1 MTRNHRRFQ
10 VSFLALTC
18 CSIILLACHS
28 GETKEKEA
36 IYSIKKGGIK
46 TNMRTYP
53 MGRFSISVPIEFER
67 TSQSHRFRGCNI
79 EEFLWHQN
87 SNREQA
93 GKRVWDNHLSE
104 IHKLRKPDGVDKLI
118 IDSRKISNFKSFAEG
133 VFYYGNYISAR
144 RGNWDILVDKGQT
157 GVWLK
162 YRGDLKAKEEMLNWV
177 IDIVKAYRTYPPNNP
192 SSLPSG
198 NWYYTKYGA
207 INLPF
212 FEQEQTEASFYYR
225 PLDLKLKIEMNDTHT
240 EEAPD
245 EGLIGRTT
253 AVITTG
259 YAAGVD
265 IERIRSRKREIA
277 GLKGEEE
284 VDRMTSKDG
293 TELDFG
299 WRYAGEKNSGERPEI
314 LITMDSPD
322 GNLDEKLKIW
332 DAILDSLQPMYQMGE

>member
-1 MTRNHRRFQ
+1 M
-10 VSFLALTC
+10 
-18 CSIILLACHS
+18 
-28 GETKEKEA
+28 
-36 IYSIKKGGIK
+36 K
-46 TNMRTYP
+46 TYLI
-53 MGRFSISVPIEFER
+53 GRFSIDVPI
-67 TSQSHRFRGCNI
+67 NMK
-79 EEFLWHQN
+79 LVD
-87 SNREQA
+87 RE
-93 GKRVWDNHLSE
+93 S
-104 IHKLRKPDGVDKLI
+104 KLRLTELREFFWQRNSDRDSIRSEAWNARIAEIKKLRPPADKKMALI
-118 IDSRKISNFKSFAEG
+118 ETRDFPGLGKWAKG
-133 VFYYGNYISAR
+133 VFYYDNYMLAKEAK
-144 RGNWDILVDKGQT
+144 WDLLIDYGPI
-157 GVWLK
+157 GVWLET
-162 YRGDLKAKEEMLNWV
+162 DSA
-177 IDIVKAYRTYPPNNP
+177 IVDPNNINKMVRNITNIANAYQYIP
-192 SSLPSG
+192 TQSSTHLYPEDAYHLTHG
-198 NWYYTKYGA
+198 Y
-207 INLPF
+207 INLPYRW
-212 FEQEQTEASFYYR
+212 QETSKTCFYFH
-225 PLDLKLKIEMNDTHT
+225 PLSLRLEIEMNDTHT

-284 VDRMTSKDG
+284 VDRMTGIDG